1 MAGSDV
7 RVVTVNDENAS
18 DDDRIVTAARPN
30 TTATLAN
37 TTFLGGGAR
46 NIIVTTTGTGDN
58 GKTTTI
64 TGTDVFGN
72 SLSETI
78 TSTGSAEA
86 VAGTK
91 LFLTVTAVECS
102 AQYAANLKVG
112 SGTLC
117 AQAIGGGARVRLKGM
132 SITSGGTAGTIS
144 FINGT
149 PETGTTLFKARTIGT
164 ANDVVDRTIPAEGL
178 LFASGMSVSY
188 TVDHADMMTFFF
200 TQEIKWRL
208 LGQQH
213 LDQLL
218 KK

>member
-1 MAGSDV
+1 MGYQTDV
-7 RVVTVNDENAS
+7 SVKTVSDENAS
-18 DDDRIVTAARPN
+18 DDNRIVEAARPD

-37 TTFLGGGAR
+37 TTFASGGAR

-78 TSTGSAEA
+78 TSTSSAEA
-86 VAGTK
+86 VAGAK
-91 LFLTVTAVECS
+91 LFLTVSAVECS
-102 AQYAANLKVG
+102 AKYAADIKVG

-117 AQAIGGGARVRLKGM
+117 ADSIGSGARVRLKGM
-132 SITSGGTAGTIS
+132 SITSGGTAGTVS

-149 PETGTTLFKARTIGT
+149 PESGSTLFTARTIGT
-164 ANDVVDRTIPAEGL
+164 ANDVVDRTIPDEGL

-188 TVDHADMMTFFF
+188 TVDNADMMTFFF
-200 TQEIKWRL
+200 T
-208 LGQQH
+208 
-213 LDQLL
+213 
-218 KK
+218 